1 MATRLNF
8 QYLDSGAL
16 YRIIAFL
23 AMKSN
28 VQADNEDKLVLL
40 AQGLDV
46 QFSTQGVKLDGR
58 IIENEIRTE
67 EVSKNASRIATHPKL
82 RQSLLNFQRAFG
94 LNNPLVADGR
104 DMGTTVFPEAKLKV
118 YLTASPDE
126 RARRR

>member
-1 MATRLNF
+1 
-8 QYLDSGAL
+8 
-16 YRIIAFL
+16 
-23 AMKSN
+23 MKSN